1 MSAQAGWRV
10 RAAVGADAQAL
21 LALRLALWPDADDGL
36 AELQAALAQADA
48 SHLLVVDDADA
59 ALGFAEV
66 SVRHDYVN
74 GTESTPVGFL
84 EGWYVSPAWRGR
96 GLGRALV
103 AAAVEWTRE
112 QGCAELASDARLD
125 DSGAQ
130 AAHAACGFEPT
141 ERVVYYRLQLA

>member
-10 RAAVGADAQAL
+10 RAAVAADAQAL

-36 AELQAALAQADA
+36 DGLQAALAQSAA
-48 SHLLVVDDADA
+48 SHLVVVDNADA

-74 GTESTPVGFL
+74 GTDSTPVGFL
-84 EGWYVSPAWRGR
+84 EGWYVVPAWRGR

-103 AAAVEWTRE
+103 AAAAEWTRDR
-112 QGCAELASDARLD
+112 GCAELASDARLD

-141 ERVVYYRLQLA
+141 ERVVYFRLQLA

>member
-36 AELQAALAQADA
+36 AELQAALAQADT

-59 ALGFAEV
+59 ALGFVEV

-103 AAAVEWTRE
+103 AAAVGWTRE

>member
-10 RAAVGADAQAL
+10 RAAVAADAQAL
-21 LALRLALWPDADDGL
+21 PALRLALWPDADDGL
-36 AELQAALAQADA
+36 DDLQAALAQSAT
-48 SHLLVVDDADA
+48 SHLVVVDDADA

-74 GTESTPVGFL
+74 GTDSTPVGFL
-84 EGWYVSPAWRGR
+84 EGWYVVPAWRGR

-103 AAAVEWTRE
+103 AAAAEWTRE
-112 QGCAELASDARLD
+112 QGCAELASDARLED
-125 DSGAQ
+125 GNAQ

-141 ERVVYYRLQLA
+141 ERVVYFRLQLA